1 MLAPESTCCVL
12 FKPICLLCIVGRG
25 NWAEPEVSKFMLGTV
40 QAEPSKLT
48 DSMPIEFLKDVKR
61 IVVIPLNSSLVLTE
75 LRATFSKDPA
85 Y

>member
-1 MLAPESTCCVL
+1 
-12 FKPICLLCIVGRG
+12 
-25 NWAEPEVSKFMLGTV
+25 MLGTV

-61 IVVIPLNSSLVLTE
+61 IVVIPLNSTLVLTE